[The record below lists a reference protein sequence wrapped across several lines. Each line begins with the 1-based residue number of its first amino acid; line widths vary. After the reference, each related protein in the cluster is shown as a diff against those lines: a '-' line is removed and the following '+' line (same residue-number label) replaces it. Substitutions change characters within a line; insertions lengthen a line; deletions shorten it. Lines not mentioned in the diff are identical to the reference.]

1 MRLSARARHATRRG
15 QSSGSKS
22 RSGGKTHQTQWSI
35 GTLWSEVLSP
45 FADEAPSN
53 WAGRGD
59 ASQAAWQ
66 AAADAVVNRYIVV
79 RSTADRK
86 MLDDKEQAV
95 IEAAKA
101 WIKHIDYI
109 GGPKRMPSED
119 KMLHASIKA
128 LLAAEGEE

>member
-1 MRLSARARHATRRG
+1 MTKTLG
-15 QSSGSKS
+15 QVAFE
-22 RSGGKTHQTQWSI
+22 RFW
-35 GTLWSEVLSP
+35 ELSP

-53 WAGRGD
+53 WAGRGE

-101 WIKHIDYI
+101 LEASLDHPEKDYQ
-109 GGPKRMPSED
+109 GVLKV
-119 KMLHASIKA
+119 A
-128 LLAAEGEE
+128 LAVRALQEVEQ

>member
-1 MRLSARARHATRRG
+1 MTNKTLG
-15 QSSGSKS
+15 QVAYEAFGSGTPRDPPWPK
-22 RSGGKTHQTQWSI
+22 
-35 GTLWSEVLSP
+35 LWKQEQK
-45 FADEAPSN
+45 
-53 WAGRGD
+53 WWQD
-59 ASQAAWQ
+59 AS
-66 AAADAVVNRYIVV
+66 DAVVNRYIVV